1 MLYVVNWELFL
12 DQFSLVIVKI
22 EFELGLCN
30 CWFCM
35 FDGIFFIFFFV
46 LLFLFWRV
54 VISNYWYWCD
64 NTEKWKMVTFFE
76 ADFSDLEFLMFLFIF
91 CNRWRTSALK
101 VQGGHSHA
109 AVNITER
116 ERARAWVDEFQNKN
130 IKENFVILSRFL
142 HRNLSNLWHLQ
153 VNYLVKVT
161 TKFHSTSSFIQE
173 ACNIIT
179 LGKLK

>member
-1 MLYVVNWELFL
+1 MQVIVTSFFFFLLIADGRLFQPWFSFLKQQMLYVVNWELFL

-64 NTEKWKMVTFFE
+64 NTANEKWKLFV
-76 ADFSDLEFLMFLFIF
+76 ADFYLMFVLFIF
-91 CNRWRTSALK
+91 RNSWLTSALQD
-101 VQGGHSHA
+101 VDLRS
-109 AVNITER
+109 
-116 ERARAWVDEFQNKN
+116 ARSGVLNEFDSKQNKKHFLDSVCLK
-130 IKENFVILSRFL
+130 IIWIYHVFRRLS
-142 HRNLSNLWHLQ
+142 
-153 VNYLVKVT
+153 
-161 TKFHSTSSFIQE
+161 
-173 ACNIIT
+173 
-179 LGKLK
+179 